1 MDYNNSMLRRSLF
14 ILLPLLVLFACSQG
28 VPASSSPDLPRV
40 LAVESFL
47 ADIAQNVAGER
58 LTVET
63 LLPIGADPH
72 SYQPTPRDAALVVES
87 NILIANGA
95 GFETFIAPLL
105 ENTGGKRLVIE
116 AAAGLT
122 ARPDAT
128 GEHPEGDPHFWLD
141 PNNVI
146 VYIENIRDGLSQT
159 DPGAAPIY
167 MTNAADY
174 IDQLRILDQWITLQV
189 SQIQPEHRLLVTN
202 HESFGYFA
210 SRYGFRVVGAVI
222 PSLSS
227 EAAPSAQQIAALIDK
242 IKESGAPAIFLETGA
257 NPNLAQQIADET
269 GIKVVTGLYTHSIS
283 EPNGPAPSYVE
294 MMKYNVTLIVEALK

>member
-1 MDYNNSMLRRSLF
+1 
-14 ILLPLLVLFACSQG
+14 
-28 VPASSSPDLPRV
+28 
-40 LAVESFL
+40 
-47 ADIAQNVAGER
+47 
-58 LTVET
+58 
-63 LLPIGADPH
+63 
-72 SYQPTPRDAALVVES
+72 
-87 NILIANGA
+87 
-95 GFETFIAPLL
+95 
-105 ENTGGKRLVIE
+105 
-116 AAAGLT
+116 
-122 ARPDAT
+122 
-128 GEHPEGDPHFWLD
+128 
-141 PNNVI
+141 
-146 VYIENIRDGLSQT
+146 
-159 DPGAAPIY
+159 
-167 MTNAADY
+167 
-174 IDQLRILDQWITLQV
+174 LQV